1 MTNQHPISLASDVGI
16 DYTYLR
22 DLLAALKWRKADE
35 ETRRLML
42 KAVDREQQRNFNSNS
57 IQNFSCTD
65 LRTID
70 RLWVKYSNGHFGFS
84 IQKEIWLEVGG
95 QVNYYTEAKLGDR
108 VGWRVMRNWLPYE
121 DLTFSLNAPAGHLPW
136 LGRLGGW
143 LGAFGVW
150 SGSYIAQKSAASN
163 L

>member
-1 MTNQHPISLASDVGI
+1 MSNQHPFFLPSDVGM
-16 DYTYLR
+16 DYTHLR
-22 DLLAALKWRKADE
+22 DLLAALKWREADE
-35 ETRRLML
+35 ETRLLML
-42 KAVDREQQRNFNSNS
+42 KTVNREKQRNLNRDS
-57 IQNFSCTD
+57 IQKFPCTD
-65 LRTID
+65 LCTID

-84 IQKEIWLEVGG
+84 VQKQIWLELGG
-95 QVNYYTEAKLGDR
+95 QVNYYTEAQLGDR
-108 VGWRVMRNWLPYE
+108 VGWREMRNWLNYS

-150 SGSYIAQKSAASN
+150 SGCYIAQKSAACN